1 MCGYPLCNNKL
12 TQVKLQGLYTQ
23 IICCV
28 RRRRMHT
35 NHVVFQNQ
43 SCGFYE
49 EVPRVSTWCHSI
61 SGFGCHLGWMDW
73 LCGTDSL
80 DRMWL
85 WNQSRGFYEE
95 VPRVSTW
102 CHSISGFRWN
112 RTHFTNLWLLLV
124 YIEINDNN
132 FLQVWKSCKTQCRS
146 VVKNAT
152 LRLLARIKLMTL
164 WYKCGCDTAFMAQSA
179 TLELWDCEL
188 DFSSIVMELYFL

>member
-43 SCGFYE
+43 SC
-49 EVPRVSTWCHSI
+49 
-61 SGFGCHLGWMDW
+61 
-73 LCGTDSL
+73 
-80 DRMWL
+80 
-85 WNQSRGFYEE
+85 GFYEE

-164 WYKCGCDTAFMAQSA
+164 WYKCGCDTAFVAQSA
-179 TLELWDCEL
+179 TLELWGCEL
-188 DFSSIVMELYFL
+188 DFSSIVMELYFS